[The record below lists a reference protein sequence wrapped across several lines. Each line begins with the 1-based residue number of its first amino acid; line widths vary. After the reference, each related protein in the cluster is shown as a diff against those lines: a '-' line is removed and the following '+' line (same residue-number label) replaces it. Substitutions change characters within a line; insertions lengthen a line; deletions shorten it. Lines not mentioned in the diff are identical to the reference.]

1 MKRLVVASIL
11 CLVASSCVWA
21 IQPEVVGGVRDG
33 LAVGIMGE
41 NPIAKNAA
49 LRFGVEGDTG
59 KQPLILFAE
68 GKFYLTNFGPS
79 QMSLGAGLVGY
90 SGNESKFGLS
100 LALIF
105 NRAFNVVPLFVEAGV
120 DIVDTG
126 RLRAQVGYKLY

>member
-1 MKRLVVASIL
+1 MKKLAVISIL

-41 NPIAKNAA
+41 QSIAKNAA
-49 LRFGVEGDTG
+49 LRFGVEADTG
-59 KQPLILFAE
+59 KQPLILFLE
-68 GKFYLTNFGPS
+68 GKFFLTNFGSSP
-79 QMSLGAGLVGY
+79 MSLGAGLVGY

-105 NRAFNVVPLFVEAGV
+105 NRIFDVNPLFAEAGV
-120 DIVDTG
+120 DIADTG